1 LTRTDS
7 PLPIWDIMIP
17 ILLAMIL
24 IDIAVRRIAWDWLA
38 TKRMAIAAADYV
50 RSFTTVRKVES
61 KQTLDALRRV
71 REETA
76 KPQATT
82 EATSPPDASAKF
94 EAKGVEGNITD
105 VVGGAT
111 DKPVPPP
118 PKKPQPKGGGE
129 AGGYTGSLLE
139 AKRRAQQQIK
149 KKEEGE
155 K

>member
-1 LTRTDS
+1 
-7 PLPIWDIMIP
+7 M
-17 ILLAMIL
+17 
-24 IDIAVRRIAWDWLA
+24 A
-38 TKRMAIAAADYV
+38 TSAADYV
-50 RSFTTVRKVES
+50 RSFTTTRKVES

-76 KPQATT
+76 KPQATPET
-82 EATSPPDASAKF
+82 PPVASTKF
-94 EAKGVEGNITD
+94 EAKGVEGNISD

-149 KKEEGE
+149 KKEEGNE
-155 K
+155 